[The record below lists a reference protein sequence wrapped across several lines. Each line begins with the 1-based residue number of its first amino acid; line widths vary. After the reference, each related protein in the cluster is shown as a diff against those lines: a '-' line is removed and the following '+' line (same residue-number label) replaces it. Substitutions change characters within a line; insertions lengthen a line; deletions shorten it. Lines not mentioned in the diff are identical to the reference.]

1 MAEKLLQIASVSRKF
16 GEVLAVDDLTMQVRP
31 GEIFGLMG
39 PDGAGKTTL
48 MRIACGA
55 MLPDSGEVM
64 VNGIS
69 MTRQPDQ
76 ARRTIGYLSQRFSM
90 YHDLTVL
97 ENLRFFAEVR
107 GLDAGSWRP
116 RTMEILDFVGLADFV
131 DRRADQLSGGMK
143 QKLGLAAS
151 LVHQPKLLLLDEPT
165 GGVDPVTRQDFW
177 QLIIR
182 LVREEGVG
190 VLVST
195 PYMDEAIRCT
205 YVGMMV
211 NGRLVLEGPPSE
223 LIETMES
230 QILELHG
237 SPLQVWRKVAGS
249 LAYVLDVQVLGT
261 RLHLRVTSGKAKDV
275 IRELRRAARK
285 KDLQLE
291 EVRPALPVL
300 EDVFNAVLSDHIVRE
315 GLYQMNAGGSD
326 D

>member
-1 MAEKLLQIASVSRKF
+1 MAEKLLEIQSVSRRF
-16 GEVLAVDDLTMQVRP
+16 DDLLAVDDVTMQVRR

-55 MLPDSGEVM
+55 LLPDTGEVL

-69 MTRQPDQ
+69 MVRSPDE
-76 ARRTIGYLSQRFSM
+76 ARRTLGYLSQRFSL
-90 YHDLTVL
+90 YEDLTTM

-107 GLDAGSWRP
+107 GLDPSEWRP
-116 RTMEILDFVGLADFV
+116 RTEEILEFVGLADFA
-131 DRRADQLSGGMK
+131 DRRAGQLSGGMK
-143 QKLGLAAS
+143 QKLGLAVS
-151 LVHQPKLLLLDEPT
+151 LVGSPSLLLLDEPT

-211 NGRLVLEGPPSE
+211 GGQLVLDGPPSK
-223 LIETMES
+223 LVS
-230 QILELHG
+230 SLAGQVLELRG
-237 SPLQVWRKVAGS
+237 APIQKWRRAAADNPGIE
-249 LAYVLDVQVLGT
+249 DVQVLGT
-261 RLHLRVTSGKAKDV
+261 RLHIRVSPGKVKSV
-275 IRELRRAARK
+275 IRGLKRIAKEQGLI
-285 KDLQLE
+285 
-291 EVRPALPVL
+291 L
-300 EDVFNAVLSDHIVRE
+300 EDVSATTPSLDDVFSAVLSDNDTEE
-315 GLYQMNAGGSD
+315 GLYQVSVGGNHG
-326 D
+326 

>member
-1 MAEKLLQIASVSRKF
+1 MAEKLLQIQNVSRKF
-16 GEVLAVDDLTMQVRP
+16 GDLQAVDDVTMQVRG

-55 MLPDSGEVM
+55 LLTESGEVL
-64 VNGIS
+64 VDGIS
-69 MTRQPDQ
+69 MQRNPDK
-76 ARRTIGYLSQRFSM
+76 ARAAIGYLSQRFSM
-90 YHDLTVL
+90 YHDMTVL

-107 GLDAGSWRP
+107 GLDARSWRP
-116 RTMEILDFVGLADFV
+116 RTMEILEFVGLGEFV
-131 DRRADQLSGGMK
+131 DRRAGQLSGGMR

-151 LVHQPKLLLLDEPT
+151 LVHRPRLLLLDEPT

-195 PYMDEAIRCT
+195 PYMDEAVRCT

-211 NGRLVLEGPPSE
+211 SGRLVLEGPPSRLMSTLE
-223 LIETMES
+223 G

-237 SPLQVWRKVAGS
+237 APIKGWRKAVTALPDVIDAQALGS
-249 LAYVLDVQVLGT
+249 
-261 RLHLRVTSGKAKDV
+261 RLHLRVAPGSANRV
-275 IRELRRAARK
+275 ARELKRIGK
-285 KDLQLE
+285 QEKLE
-291 EVRPALPVL
+291 LSGIETAPAMLD
-300 EDVFNAVLSDHIVRE
+300 DVFNAVLADHVAFE
-315 GLYQMNAGGSD
+315 GLYHMNGVNHG
-326 D
+326 